1 MADLTTQA
9 PNLTP
14 ADFGPVSDSV
24 ANAGSEAAPSPAPSA
39 VEDVFV
45 PDAEPENVATTV
57 PSPLDATSVDARAVS
72 VRAPSAGRPEER
84 DRIDAQ
90 RLAEALAG
98 YPDYRDQ
105 VLLAIDE
112 AITNL
117 DRQSGPRTR
126 ELMESLAEVRH
137 GIDSGEV
144 LGASESLVTFIQAT
158 RELVAEA
165 DFADRLWLSE
175 LHTET
180 LSAIRPPRSEHEA
193 PARVLRLADGLFE
206 AYKQQSEL
214 ALNSIIADG
223 YSEAIDVFGERV
235 RPDDARSGLMRMN
248 VALWSVRRDLEYG
261 RIGPEDFG
269 VETWSDVEGR
279 SLYDEARRRL
289 EDDTIDFGSLAPTMR
304 ADPAWS
310 LSPVSVID
318 ERGERSPLDENELGF
333 MHRSIYSLLFPNDAA
348 EDLQDRPFANVMRDG
363 AIRSAEA
370 TPEEGDTTGREA
382 LIDTAFAFFDGHG
395 TPQNASQA
403 LLTVAT
409 ATEVPLID
417 VELAPS
423 GTDDA
428 TLSEWLES
436 GEIAGFRHREG
447 LPTLIYRPREPQD
460 IARDA
465 AERLESGRLEH
476 FSQRTRRQLEAML
489 AGDPPGGLLQARVDD
504 EAWSRRWRIVSGQ
517 AVELAVIVAASGGIG
532 ALAETA
538 AVGAR
543 LTYGAT
549 QASRFLATT
558 TSFTTLHGIT
568 TGELELLHYPR
579 DALMFGAL
587 HATGLL
593 SQLAARTVIPG
604 TGTTSRLMQAAA
616 GHTGGVVSATA
627 LVTGF
632 GVLEQTLSER
642 TPDWDQIRTQFTNNL
657 ATVALVHTVN
667 IGLARVAPY
676 LAPGA
681 AIQRAFRDLELRAQ
695 RNSRELIS
703 VTNELRLLT
712 QRATQANVTAAERA
726 ELATQMSTV
735 IQRVERLSQEAR
747 ALHLEMQT
755 FISVRSGL
763 PLEQQE
769 AIRRQLAP
777 SELAGSVGRDVR
789 AARELLVQ
797 NTTFNYDTVPLR
809 SIHRAEQRAG
819 VRYFS
824 AQERA
829 AFEVFVRDGRLI
841 DARGRPVETG
851 DAGRPGHALF
861 AMSADGR
868 MYVGDRFAT
877 GAGELS
883 LRHSSFLAGGP
894 VAAAGEIRVENGRIH
909 TITDQSGHYRPL
921 PPLTA
926 QFLRHLQRSGVELEG
941 VRVDSARV
949 GTITPAPDFL
959 ATHGSGTSQPR

>member
-1 MADLTTQA
+1 MADLPPLQPT
-9 PNLTP
+9 PTP
-14 ADFGPVSDSV
+14 ADFEPVS
-24 ANAGSEAAPSPAPSA
+24 GSLSGADAEAAASPAPSA

-45 PDAEPENVATTV
+45 AETEPGAAGANAW
-57 PSPLDATSVDARAVS
+57 SPLDATSVDTRAVS

-84 DRIDAQ
+84 DPLDPQ

-105 VLLAIDE
+105 VVLAIDD
-112 AITNL
+112 AIANL
-117 DRQSGPRTR
+117 DRRTGPQPRQLVQ
-126 ELMESLAEVRH
+126 ELAEARRE
-137 GIDSGEV
+137 IDRGEV
-144 LGASESLVTFIQAT
+144 LDASESLVAFVQAT
-158 RELVAEA
+158 RGLVDEAE
-165 DFADRLWLSE
+165 FADRLWLSE
-175 LHTET
+175 LHSET

-193 PARVLRLADGLFE
+193 PARILHLADGLFG
-206 AYKQQSEL
+206 AYKRQSEL

-223 YSEAIDVFGERV
+223 YSEAIDIFGERV

-261 RIGPEDFG
+261 RIGPAEFG
-269 VETWSDVEGR
+269 VETWSDVDGR
-279 SLYDEARRRL
+279 SLYDEALDRL
-289 EDDTIDFGSLAPTMR
+289 EEDAIDFGALAPAMR

-318 ERGERSPLDENELGF
+318 ERGERSALDENELGF

-370 TPEEGDTTGREA
+370 APEDGDSIDREA

-403 LLTVAT
+403 LFTIAT

-423 GTDDA
+423 GTDED
-428 TLSEWLES
+428 TLNEWLES
-436 GEIAGFRHREG
+436 GDIAGFRHREG
-447 LPTLIYRPREPQD
+447 LPTLLYRPRTPQD
-460 IARDA
+460 VARDA
-465 AERLESGRLEH
+465 AERLDGGHLDH
-476 FSQRTRRQLEAML
+476 FSEQSRRQLEAML
-489 AGDPPGGLLQARVDD
+489 TGEPPGSALQARVDD
-504 EAWSRRWRIVSGQ
+504 EAWNRRWRIVSGQ
-517 AVELAVIVAASGGIG
+517 AVELAVIVIASGGIG
-532 ALAETA
+532 AVAETA

-543 LTYGAT
+543 LSFGAT

-558 TSFTTLHGIT
+558 TSFTTLHGIA
-568 TGELELLHYPR
+568 TGELELAHYPR

-593 SQLAARTVIPG
+593 SQLAARTAIPG
-604 TGTTSRLMQAAA
+604 TGTTARLMQAAA
-616 GHTGGVVSATA
+616 GHTGGVVSAAA

-632 GVLEQTLSER
+632 GVLEQTLSEQ

-667 IGLARVAPY
+667 MGLMRVAPY

-695 RNSRELIS
+695 RNSQELIS
-703 VTNELRLLT
+703 VTSELRLLT
-712 QRATQANVTAAERA
+712 QRANQANVTAAERA
-726 ELATQMSTV
+726 ELATQTSAV
-735 IQRVERLSQEAR
+735 IQRVERLAQEAR
-747 ALHLEMQT
+747 TLHLEMQT
-755 FISVRSGL
+755 FISVRAGL
-763 PLEQQE
+763 PPEQQE

-777 SELAGSVGRDVR
+777 AALAASAGRDVR
-789 AARELLVQ
+789 AARESLVR

-809 SIHRAEQRAG
+809 SVHRAEQRAG

-829 AFEVFVRDGRLI
+829 AFEVFVRGGRLI

-941 VRVDSARV
+941 IRVDSARV

-959 ATHGSGTSQPR
+959 ATHSSGTSRPR